1 LTTIFQFIDLRSFSD
16 VWYWLMLGVVWT
28 RVMHAPMGVPADLV
42 HRARRG
48 NPDAADDLAQLTGIR
63 VRHERDIARTL
74 GAWRVAFWSCA
85 LTASGLAA
93 YLYFIEFAQAVF
105 LLLAPYA
112 LVRVLEA
119 RAAARMDAAM
129 PAADALVRA
138 HLRLRRQVQFVA
150 LPAVFLSAVWG
161 MGHNLAQHAL

>member
-1 LTTIFQFIDLRSFSD
+1 MTTIFQFIDLRSFSD

-28 RVMHAPMGVPADLV
+28 RVMHAPMGVPAELI

-48 NPDAADDLAQLTGIR
+48 SPEAADDLARLTAIR
-63 VRHERDIARTL
+63 VRHERDVARAL

-85 LTASGLAA
+85 LTACGLAA
-93 YLYFIEFAQAVF
+93 YLYFVEFAQAVF

-112 LVRVLEA
+112 LVRLLVA
-119 RAAARMDAAM
+119 RTAARMDAAM
-129 PAADALVRA
+129 PSDDALVRA
-138 HLRLRRQVQFVA
+138 HLRLRRQVQVVV

-161 MGHNLAQHAL
+161 MGYNLAQHAL